1 MVLPLLMSTYGL
13 RPWELDHLTRDELY
27 VLVRA
32 AQEAADG
39 V

>member
-13 RPWELDHLTRDELY
+13 RPWELEHLTRDELF

-32 AQEAADG
+32 AKEAVDG
-39 V
+39 